1 MYYSYIYIYIIVIS
15 LSEVLPFVIQ
25 AHRDLGHAPLRSLVW
40 SPGTWCRRNGGDG
53 VKPMEKK
60 GFHHEKQ

>member
-1 MYYSYIYIYIIVIS
+1 MLVYQRVIVIS
-15 LSEVLPFVIQ
+15 LSQVLPFVIQ

-40 SPGTWCRRNGGDG
+40 SPKPWCRRNGEKRWT